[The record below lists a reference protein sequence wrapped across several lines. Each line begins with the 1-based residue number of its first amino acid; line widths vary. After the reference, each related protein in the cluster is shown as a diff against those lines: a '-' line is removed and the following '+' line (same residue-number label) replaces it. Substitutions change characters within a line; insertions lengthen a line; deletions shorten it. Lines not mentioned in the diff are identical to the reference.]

1 MKYPEDHEPDEKGA
15 DESVPPEPSSGPERK
30 PSRRKRL
37 EAERCELL
45 LLDGDLAE
53 EEALISRLRDRGFR
67 LRELTRGRIL
77 RAALRSSSRRC
88 GIESAFRAILEE
100 EAAEREA
107 KRRRKKG
114 G

>member
-1 MKYPEDHEPDEKGA
+1 VKFPENEPDEKGV
-15 DESVPPEPSSGPERK
+15 DESAPPEPSSGSERK
-30 PSRRKRL
+30 PRRKRL
-37 EAERCELL
+37 EAERCEGM

-53 EEALISRLRDRGFR
+53 EEALISRLRERGFR

-88 GIESAFRAILEE
+88 GIESAFRSVLEE
-100 EAAEREA
+100 EEVEREV

-114 G
+114 QS

>member
-15 DESVPPEPSSGPERK
+15 DESAPPEPSSGTVERK
-30 PSRRKRL
+30 PRRKRL
-37 EAERCELL
+37 EAERCELM

-100 EAAEREA
+100 EAIEREA
-107 KRRRKKG
+107 KRRRKLKE
-114 G
+114 